1 MPLGMSHDVP
11 VSNRLH
17 DAYPDPSSIPVTPP
31 GGRFARGVGWL
42 AAAIGLFVLLAWVFG
57 LEALKTPVPYK
68 ATMQPITALGI
79 LLAGL
84 ALVVLASGFRTG
96 AVVGGGAVLAL
107 ATQTLVQCVFGID
120 LGTDR
125 LLFPTEVDAIAIAHP
140 GRMAPATAAG
150 FLLFGISLLLK
161 CRRRNTGAVLAV
173 LGLLLTCVPLLGYLY
188 AADAL
193 YTAGPYLT
201 MAVHTAASLA
211 ILFVGVLAVCPPDWV
226 KYLGSRSPGG
236 MMARRLIPAIVGV
249 PVAAGWLALDAA
261 DKGFFPERLATALV
275 VLATTIM
282 LTLVAVR
289 YAARVAAADAAR
301 RDSYERL
308 RLAVEGARLGTW
320 EMDLRTG
327 MAAGSARFAEMFG
340 LAGEEAFGNPGTLFA
355 HLRPDDRE
363 RALATVR
370 SAAQGQV
377 SNFQDEYRVRHPD
390 GSWRWIATQG
400 RILDGAVGRPGRAL
414 GIARDVTERKLFE
427 ERQELLL
434 REVNHRVKN
443 SLQLVNAL
451 LGMQAHQ
458 IADGETRRQFEEDA
472 ARIRAVAHLHE
483 RL

>member
-17 DAYPDPSSIPVTPP
+17 DAYPDPSSIQVTPP

-193 YTAGPYLT
+193 YTAGP
-201 MAVHTAASLA
+201 
-211 ILFVGVLAVCPPDWV
+211 
-226 KYLGSRSPGG
+226 
-236 MMARRLIPAIVGV
+236 
-249 PVAAGWLALDAA
+249 
-261 DKGFFPERLATALV
+261 
-275 VLATTIM
+275 
-282 LTLVAVR
+282 
-289 YAARVAAADAAR
+289 
-301 RDSYERL
+301 
-308 RLAVEGARLGTW
+308 
-320 EMDLRTG
+320 
-327 MAAGSARFAEMFG
+327 
-340 LAGEEAFGNPGTLFA
+340 
-355 HLRPDDRE
+355 
-363 RALATVR
+363 
-370 SAAQGQV
+370 
-377 SNFQDEYRVRHPD
+377 
-390 GSWRWIATQG
+390 
-400 RILDGAVGRPGRAL
+400 
-414 GIARDVTERKLFE
+414 
-427 ERQELLL
+427 
-434 REVNHRVKN
+434 
-443 SLQLVNAL
+443 
-451 LGMQAHQ
+451 
-458 IADGETRRQFEEDA
+458 
-472 ARIRAVAHLHE
+472 
-483 RL
+483 